1 MKKNNYTAD
10 KLLKDHFDLKKMMKK
25 YSKKITEIS
34 TLVSKTVK
42 SGGCVFWC
50 GNGGSAADAQH
61 LAAELIG
68 RFEKERKAIKSIA
81 LNSDTSILTALAN
94 DYSYDIVFSRQ
105 LEGLG
110 SPNDILLTF
119 STSGNSK
126 NILNILKK
134 SKIMKIKTIAIL
146 GNNGGKAK
154 KLSDYNISLPLKN
167 TARIQEMHILIG
179 HIICSVVENNFV
191 KNEN

>member
-1 MKKNNYTAD
+1 MKKKNLTTNI
-10 KLLKDHFDLKKMMKK
+10 LLKNHFDLKKMMQK

-34 TLVSKTVK
+34 NLVSGTVA

-81 LNSDTSILTALAN
+81 LNSDISILTALAN

-110 SPNDILLTF
+110 RPNDILITF

-134 SKIMKIKTIAIL
+134 SKIMKIKSIAIL

-167 TARIQEMHILIG
+167 RARIQEMHILIG

>member
-1 MKKNNYTAD
+1 MKKKNFTAD
-10 KLLKDHFDLKKMMKK
+10 KLLKDHFALNKMMKK

-34 TLVSKTVK
+34 TLVSETVT

-81 LNSDTSILTALAN
+81 LNTDTSILTALAN

-134 SKIMKIKTIAIL
+134 SKLMKIKSIAIL

-154 KLSDYNISLPLKN
+154 KLSDYNITLPLKS

-179 HIICSVVENNFV
+179 HIICSIVENNFM
-191 KNEN
+191 KNKN

>member
-1 MKKNNYTAD
+1 MKKKNFTAD
-10 KLLKDHFDLKKMMKK
+10 KLLKDHFALNKMMKK

-34 TLVSKTVK
+34 TLVSETVT

-81 LNSDTSILTALAN
+81 LNTDTSILTALAN

-110 SPNDILLTF
+110 SSNDILLVF

-134 SKIMKIKTIAIL
+134 SKLMKIKTIAIL
-146 GNNGGKAK
+146 GNKGGKAK
-154 KLSDYNISLPLKN
+154 KLSDYNITLPLKS

-179 HIICSVVENNFV
+179 HIICSIVENNFI
-191 KNEN
+191 KNKN